1 MPEDSKS
8 LRRENILATNKEQ
21 AVSVVVQLLSRV

>member
-8 LRRENILATNKEQ
+8 LRRENILATSKEQ
-21 AVSVVVQLLSRV
+21 PVSVVQLLSHV